1 MLTKR
6 CVVGVLTALVF
17 ALASP
22 IRGEAQSGQQRTP
35 PVPEPEI
42 DPFEVM
48 TDAPEMPPFDARYFV
63 GEWEIEWV
71 PPETDLFPG
80 GKYTGIEKVEQVGN
94 RHLKIEVELHAD
106 DGQTL
111 KGQGIILVDQ
121 GLSGLQLLK
130 YVAFDR
136 GFALFQSGPIT
147 VDLLAGSSYKHT
159 WDVPAFTFN
168 GTKYALKGNSNLLS
182 PAAYR
187 VNQQVSMDGGSLM
200 NFGILWYT
208 KRTPEEAP
216 ASPAR

>member
-1 MLTKR
+1 MFTER
-6 CVVGVLTALVF
+6 RVVTVLTAFVF
-17 ALASP
+17 ALASQL
-22 IRGEAQSGQQRTP
+22 GVEAQGGQQTP
-35 PVPEPEI
+35 PPREPEFGSE
-42 DPFEVM
+42 DVM
-48 TDAPEMPPFDARYFV
+48 TAAPEMPPFDARYFV
-63 GEWEIEWV
+63 GEWEIEWL
-71 PPETDLFPG
+71 PPDLDLFPG
-80 GKYTGIEKVEQVGN
+80 GKYTGVERVEQVAN
-94 RHLKIEVELHAD
+94 RHLKVEVELHAEG
-106 DGQTL
+106 GQTI

-136 GFALFQSGPIT
+136 GFALFQAGPIA

-159 WDVPAFTFN
+159 WEVPEFTFN

-200 NFGILWYT
+200 NLGILWYT

-216 ASPAR
+216 AAPAR